1 MIELTCFI
9 QTLFC
14 NQPKKI
20 LLNMYLR
27 SYTVIPAEFFCSHS
41 FVKLLKEDN
50 PSVMLFFLLC
60 KNDFKKMPNFYSPK
74 MTDFTH
80 IRSLNIKYFLKIFA
94 SLKKTDI

>member
-1 MIELTCFI
+1 MIELTFFI

-14 NQPKKI
+14 NQKKKKI
-20 LLNMYLR
+20 LHYINLR
-27 SYTVIPAEFFCSHS
+27 SYTVIPAEFLCSHS
-41 FVKLLKEDN
+41 FVKLLKEEN

-60 KNDFKKMPNFYSPK
+60 KNDFTKMPNFNSPK

-94 SLKKTDI
+94 